1 MYLYFDYKGTL
12 LETVNDE
19 ALRQYNKGVNTINIY
34 IEDVPD
40 SVTGIVPDDGKIPSY
55 IKGIQ
60 YWFQLANGDKLQ
72 SETYAVETKV
82 RKTIPFDRKRDLR
95 HFKYGKQYEFFSF
108 SIPSGLY
115 ERSEVNANTVNFVSE
130 GDVFKSS
137 GLALMTVQA
146 LTERINDDDTV
157 SKGAISLERVAFTVE
172 DAVVLP
178 EDIVSTSEFNWLL
191 QEYVFGD
198 YLRAQLVYTKVDV
211 INSDHAFT
219 VDGEKYSIDLEFGL
233 FNRDPKADDVFL
245 YIYTNAS
252 GTNIALATVDEV
264 RGQVVSCSFLRSN
277 SVSIKGEKGDK
288 GNTGMTPNIT
298 ASASVDSSIGTPA
311 VSVSKSG
318 TTENPRFSFAF
329 RNLKGNT
336 GDKGSDGITPNI
348 TASAYVSPTLGTP
361 SVSVTRT
368 GTKEN
373 PNFAFYFD
381 NLIGRTPQL
390 DMYAY
395 VQTGTG
401 IPSVSVEKEGTLE
414 KPKFSLTFKNING
427 RGTSFYTGTKRL
439 SFGTNKAIKT
449 SELEP
454 GSVRRGDLIF
464 QLSSQQGRT
473 YWSAGEVESDVY
485 SQEFQE
491 GANTVVHSVVDIG
504 MWSWS
509 YPAEGATFTPSISD
523 DGILSWTN
531 NDDRSNPKPIS
542 VIGPVGPAGPTGNP
556 ALVYNGKYSGEF
568 LNPTAAIILKC
579 NDFNRIPEAGD
590 RFVLFSTQSKYASCY
605 VVDVDAESEDATCRF
620 TDVVDTKGLPGAQG
634 AQGEIGPTGNVAL
647 QFDGILEIGNPL
659 KIEDF
664 LQDGSYRFNASN
676 YADNFNR
683 TPVRGDS
690 FLALAKYTYAPYNVF
705 LVSAY
710 IFAPTSASSYIK
722 IAKYCD
728 VSGQVGPRG
737 ADGANGVGFSTASV
751 TATTTEEEYTT
762 TTVTLTKTDSTT
774 NTVEIKAKN
783 AINPNTVSFIGTV
796 TADMW
801 QDSTTYSTYGYKY
814 SALMPFTGGAYATDT
829 YVPDIVPSV
838 VSDIASGNFAPFANS
853 LSTGVQVYAKSKPT
867 ATTNFNVSLSHV
879 Q

>member
-12 LETVNDE
+12 LETVNDQ
-19 ALRQYNKGVNTINIY
+19 ALRQYNKGVNTVNIY
-34 IEDVPD
+34 IESEPD
-40 SVTGIVPDDGKIPSY
+40 SATGIVPDDGKIPSY

-211 INSDHAFT
+211 INSDPAFT
-219 VDGEKYSIDLEFGL
+219 KEKKKYSIDLEFGL

-245 YIYTNAS
+245 YVYTNAS
-252 GTNIALATVDEV
+252 STNIALATVDEV

-288 GNTGMTPNIT
+288 GDKGETGKTPSIKVSATVNNTVGVPAVSVTNWGTAENPDFRFAFKYLKGDTGVTPNISVSADVDANVGKPSVSVSKSGTPENPNFAFTFKNMKGTKGDTGATPNIKATASVGTSMGTPIVSVTKSGTAENPRFSFDFDNLRGRDGMTPNIT
-298 ASASVDSSIGTPA
+298 ASADVDTGMGTPS

-318 TTENPRFSFAF
+318 TTENPNFAF
-329 RNLKGNT
+329 AFKNLKG
-336 GDKGSDGITPNI
+336 
-348 TASAYVSPTLGTP
+348 
-361 SVSVTRT
+361 
-368 GTKEN
+368 
-373 PNFAFYFD
+373 
-381 NLIGRTPQL
+381 
-390 DMYAY
+390 
-395 VQTGTG
+395 
-401 IPSVSVEKEGTLE
+401 
-414 KPKFSLTFKNING
+414 
-427 RGTSFYTGTKRL
+427 
-439 SFGTNKAIKT
+439 
-449 SELEP
+449 
-454 GSVRRGDLIF
+454 
-464 QLSSQQGRT
+464 
-473 YWSAGEVESDVY
+473 ES
-485 SQEFQE
+485 
-491 GANTVVHSVVDIG
+491 
-504 MWSWS
+504 
-509 YPAEGATFTPSISD
+509 
-523 DGILSWTN
+523 
-531 NDDRSNPKPIS
+531 
-542 VIGPVGPAGPTGNP
+542 
-556 ALVYNGKYSGEF
+556 ALVYQGLYDSEF
-568 LNPTAAIILKC
+568 IIYP
-579 NDFNRIPEAGD
+579 PESYTHYM
-590 RFVLFSTQSKYASCY
+590 R
-605 VVDVDAESEDATCRF
+605 
-620 TDVVDTKGLPGAQG
+620 LP
-634 AQGEIGPTGNVAL
+634 
-647 QFDGILEIGNPL
+647 LE
-659 KIEDF
+659 K
-664 LQDGSYRFNASN
+664 
-676 YADNFNR
+676 FNR
-683 TPVRGDS
+683 TPVKGEEFVLFS
-690 FLALAKYTYAPYNVF
+690 N
-705 LVSAY
+705 
-710 IFAPTSASSYIK
+710 ASSYANCFVYGFTTTGGEALCFARNVINIQGASGPMGPTGNAGK
-722 IAKYCD
+722 DALMFYDVLDLKYPAEYYVNNNIALAWTKDIEKSFNRKPEKSDAFIAIARGVANEYIVLASID
-728 VSGQVGPRG
+728 TSQEPDLIYISQYTSIRGDRGLTGATG
-737 ADGANGVGFSTASV
+737 ADGVGISSASV
-751 TATTTEEEYTT
+751 KSVEETEEYTS
-762 TTVTLTKTDSTT
+762 TTVSFTKTDSTT
-774 NTVEIKAKN
+774 SDVVIKAKN
-783 AINPNTVSFIGTV
+783 ALNPNTVSFIGTV
-796 TADMW
+796 TVDMW

-853 LSTGVQVYAKSKPT
+853 LSTGVQVYAKAKPT